1 MTVNNSPKQR
11 QTVMLAADVNSYA
24 VTTVNLAVEMA
35 ASADSELHCLFIE
48 DEDLLQVTGLPF
60 TSEISLTTGRE
71 RPTSIDQ
78 MRRSLRSLAQ
88 QFKQTLR
95 HEAQALQ
102 ITWSFDTVRGRIRE
116 ISLEPGTD
124 VTYTILGQAVSHRQQ
139 PRRIHGPRKILLL
152 GNNSP
157 NQKRALEM
165 LLRRFGHQKIEISFV
180 ADDPASEVLSEIA
193 SLIKRDDQ
201 EMMLTV
207 LNRNQL
213 DSLLERSGSSF
224 DCAIISKH
232 GESEERLR
240 VLKTLRCP
248 VILVA

>member
-1 MTVNNSPKQR
+1 MTVSKSTTEQ
-11 QTVMLAADVNSYA
+11 QTVMLAADVNSYS

-35 ASADSELHCLFIE
+35 ASANSELHCLFIE

-78 MRRSLRSLAQ
+78 MRRSLRSVAQ

-102 ITWSFDTVRGRIRE
+102 IAWSFDTVRGRVRE
-116 ISLEPGTD
+116 ISLKPETD
-124 VTYTILGQAVSHRQQ
+124 VTYTILGQAVSRHQA
-139 PRRIHGPRKILLL
+139 RRIHGPRKILLI
-152 GNNSP
+152 GNDSP
-157 NQKRALEM
+157 NKKRALEM
-165 LLRRFGHQKIEISFV
+165 LLRRFAHQKIEVSVV

-193 SLIKRDDQ
+193 GLIKPDDQ
-201 EMMLTV
+201 EMMLTIFD
-207 LNRNQL
+207 RNQL
-213 DSLLERSGSSF
+213 DSLLERTGSSF

-232 GESEERLR
+232 GESDERLR
-240 VLKTLRCP
+240 ILKTLRCP

>member
-1 MTVNNSPKQR
+1 
-11 QTVMLAADVNSYA
+11 
-24 VTTVNLAVEMA
+24 VNLAVEMA
-35 ASADSELHCLFIE
+35 ASANTELRCLFIE
-48 DEDLLQVTGLPF
+48 DEDLLQVTGLPCS
-60 TSEISLTTGRE
+60 SEISLTTGRE

-78 MRRSLRSLAQ
+78 MRRSLRSVAQ

-102 ITWSFDTVRGRIRE
+102 ITWSFDTVRGRVRD
-116 ISLEPGTD
+116 ISLKPRAN

-139 PRRIHGPRKILLL
+139 SRRVHGPRKILLIS
-152 GNNSP
+152 NDSP
-157 NQKRALEM
+157 HQKHALEM
-165 LLRRFGHQKIEISFV
+165 LLRRFVHQKIEVTLV
-180 ADDPASEVLSEIA
+180 ADNPETEVLSEIA
-193 SLIKRDDQ
+193 RLIKTNDQ

-213 DSLLERSGSSF
+213 DDLLDRAAASF

-232 GESEERLR
+232 EESEESLR
-240 VLKTLRCP
+240 ILKTLRCP

>member
-1 MTVNNSPKQR
+1 
-11 QTVMLAADVNSYA
+11 MLAADVTSYS

-35 ASADSELHCLFIE
+35 ASANTELRCLFIE

-78 MRRSLRSLAQ
+78 MRRSLRSVAQ

-102 ITWSFDTVRGRIRE
+102 IAWSFDTVRGRVRE
-116 ISLEPGTD
+116 ISLEPRTD

-139 PRRIHGPRKILLL
+139 AGRIHGPRKILLI
-152 GNNSP
+152 GNDSP
-157 NQKRALEM
+157 YQKHALEM
-165 LLRRFGHQKIEISFV
+165 LLRRFAHQKIEVSLV
-180 ADDPASEVLSEIA
+180 ADDPENEVLSEIA
-193 SLIKRDDQ
+193 RLIRTKDQ

-213 DSLLERSGSSF
+213 DNLLDRAGSSF

-232 GESEERLR
+232 GESEESLR
-240 VLKTLRCP
+240 ILKTLRCP
-248 VILVA
+248 VILVG

>member
-1 MTVNNSPKQR
+1 MTVKHSINEQ
-11 QTVMLAADVNSYA
+11 QTVMLAADVSSYS

-35 ASADSELHCLFIE
+35 ASANTELRCLFIE
-48 DEDLLQVTGLPF
+48 DEDLLQVTGLPC

-78 MRRSLRSLAQ
+78 MRRSLRSVAQ

-102 ITWSFDTVRGRIRE
+102 IAWSFDTVRGRVRD
-116 ISLEPGTD
+116 ISFKPRPD
-124 VTYTILGQAVSHRQQ
+124 VTYTILGQTVSHRQQ
-139 PRRIHGPRKILLL
+139 TRGVHGPRKILLIS
-152 GNNSP
+152 NDSP
-157 NQKRALEM
+157 YQKQALEM
-165 LLRRFGHQKIEISFV
+165 LLRRFSHQKIEVMLV
-180 ADDPASEVLSEIA
+180 ADNPETEVLSQIA
-193 SLIKRDDQ
+193 RLIKTNDQ

-207 LNRNQL
+207 LNPNQL
-213 DSLLERSGSSF
+213 DDLLDRAGSSF

-232 GESEERLR
+232 GGREESLR
-240 VLKTLRCP
+240 ILKTLRCP

>member
-1 MTVNNSPKQR
+1 MTESNSTNER
-11 QTVMLAADVNSYA
+11 QTVMLAADVNSYS

-35 ASADSELHCLFIE
+35 ASANSELHCLFIE

-78 MRRSLRSLAQ
+78 MRRSLRSVAQ
-88 QFKQTLR
+88 QLKQTLR

-116 ISLEPGTD
+116 ISLKPGTD
-124 VTYTILGQAVSHRQQ
+124 VTYTILGQAVSHRQEA
-139 PRRIHGPRKILLL
+139 RRVHGPRKILLV
-152 GNNSP
+152 GNDSP

-165 LLRRFGHQKIEISFV
+165 LLRRFGHQKIEVSLV
-180 ADDPASEVLSEIA
+180 ADDPASKVLSEIA
-193 SLIKRDDQ
+193 GLIKSDDQ

-207 LNRNQL
+207 FDRNQL
-213 DSLLERSGSSF
+213 DSLLERTGSSF

-232 GESEERLR
+232 GESDERLR
-240 VLKTLRCP
+240 ILKTLRCP

>member
-1 MTVNNSPKQR
+1 
-11 QTVMLAADVNSYA
+11 MLAADVNSYS

-35 ASADSELHCLFIE
+35 ASANSDLHCLFIE

-78 MRRSLRSLAQ
+78 MRRSLRSVAQ
-88 QFKQTLR
+88 QLKQTLR

-102 ITWSFDTVRGRIRE
+102 IAWSFDTVRGRIRE
-116 ISLEPGTD
+116 ISLKPGTD

-139 PRRIHGPRKILLL
+139 TRRVHGPRKILVI
-152 GNNSP
+152 GNDSP
-157 NQKRALEM
+157 HQKHALEM
-165 LLRRFGHQKIEISFV
+165 LLRRFAQQTIEVTLV
-180 ADDPASEVLSEIA
+180 ADNPETEVMSEIIRR
-193 SLIKRDDQ
+193 IKSNAQ

-207 LNRNQL
+207 LNPNQL
-213 DSLLERSGSSF
+213 DNLLDLTGTSF
-224 DCAIISKH
+224 DCAIISRH
-232 GESEERLR
+232 GDSGESFRI
-240 VLKTLRCP
+240 LKTLRCP